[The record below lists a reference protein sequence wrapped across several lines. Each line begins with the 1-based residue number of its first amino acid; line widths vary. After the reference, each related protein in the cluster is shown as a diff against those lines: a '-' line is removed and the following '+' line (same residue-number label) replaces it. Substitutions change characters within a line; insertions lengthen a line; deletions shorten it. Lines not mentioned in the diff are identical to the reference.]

1 MSPCIKLT
9 FYRIIIQVTQ
19 KRNPGGPRKG
29 TQLTVQHLLAHT
41 YTNLFQK
48 FAAESTGQLMAYPHG
63 SNAPNSYLK
72 VFEILRQFCF
82 FFFFCRQ
89 YTVSYVSSYLLWN
102 RRQFVLN
109 PVLQTGGLIKQVYW
123 LSLRLWLK
131 TGKHV
136 APVLVFLS
144 KSTEAAGFPPSSSPT
159 SPPKLILAL
168 QHLTYNLLI
177 KSLHSALYNF

>member
-1 MSPCIKLT
+1 MVPEHQETPLSYPLTSTYPRTDIAMSPCIKLT

-82 FFFFCRQ
+82 FFFF
-89 YTVSYVSSYLLWN
+89 
-102 RRQFVLN
+102 
-109 PVLQTGGLIKQVYW
+109 LQTVYCILCFLLFAVKQKAICFEPCAPNWW
-123 LSLRLWLK
+123 L
-131 TGKHV
+131 
-136 APVLVFLS
+136 
-144 KSTEAAGFPPSSSPT
+144 
-159 SPPKLILAL
+159 
-168 QHLTYNLLI
+168 N
-177 KSLHSALYNF
+177 